1 MNSYV
6 NFITIQYRAILC
18 FLRAYTK
25 LPNFSSAVVFIESVE
40 YQFYY
45 IK

>member
-6 NFITIQYRAILC
+6 NFITIQYRVILR

-25 LPNFSSAVVFIESVE
+25 LPNFISDVVSIESVE
-40 YQFYY
+40 YHF
-45 IK
+45 